1 MRRPL
6 FFAVLA
12 LFLIS
17 TPHKANPEDKATGS
31 VNVSETA
38 DIAAPEEVSSA
49 EIPAPEEEKPQ
60 EEPGAI
66 IILDGAFPEDAITQG
81 IWEWDDSLKYGD
93 SKSHSEP
100 ASEGITGHSYISAP
114 VNVPDNCNIETYVY
128 LDPAKPPQGILLRFR
143 FEAEGK
149 EGEIGVY
156 KEGEKEV
163 FIFNDDEAVIYDGIL
178 PEPGKWAKWSVD
190 PDDLGLRGAK
200 IAGISFVVYGGK
212 ANWARTRFVPSKRYK
227 NNAN

>member
-17 TPHKANPEDKATGS
+17 TSHTANPEDKAIGS
-31 VNVSETA
+31 VDLSETA
-38 DIAAPEEVSSA
+38 ETAVPEEAPTA
-49 EIPAPEEEKPQ
+49 EIPAPEEDKPQ

-66 IILDGAFPEDAITQG
+66 VILDGALPEDAITQG
-81 IWEWDDSLKYGD
+81 TWEWNDPFKYGD
-93 SKSHSEP
+93 PKSHTEP
-100 ASEGITGHSYISAP
+100 ASEGITAHSYISAP
-114 VNVPDNCNIETYVY
+114 IDVPDNYNIETYVY

-143 FEAEGK
+143 FEAEGR
-149 EGEIGVY
+149 EGDIGVY

-190 PDDLGLRGAK
+190 PDDLGLSGAK
-200 IAGISFVVYGGK
+200 IEGISFVVYGGK

-227 NNAN
+227 DNAN